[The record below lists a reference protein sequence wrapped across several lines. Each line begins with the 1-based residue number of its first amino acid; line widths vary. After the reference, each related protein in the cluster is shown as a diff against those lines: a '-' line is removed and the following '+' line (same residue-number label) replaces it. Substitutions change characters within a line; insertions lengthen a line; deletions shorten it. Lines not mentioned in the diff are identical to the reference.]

1 MNPSYR
7 TDELAT
13 AAPPPPEEA
22 RCGAHF
28 KVGAIVHGEQGS
40 WAKTEPLSPGHPAQ
54 WVRGTR
60 HSGSGMRAV
69 PDFRDAGPVGEP

>member
-22 RCGAHF
+22 HCGAHF

-40 WAKTEPLSPGHPAQ
+40 WARAEPLSPGQPAQ
-54 WVRGTR
+54 WVLATR
-60 HSGSGMRAV
+60 RSGSRMGAV
-69 PDFRDAGPVGEP
+69 PDLRDAGPVGEP

>member
-40 WAKTEPLSPGHPAQ
+40 WAKTEPLSPGGAVGPGHAQ
-54 WVRGTR
+54 WVR
-60 HSGSGMRAV
+60 HGSRPGLPGRR
-69 PDFRDAGPVGEP
+69 PGG